1 MATMPQVDSF
11 RELVDFLDGLT
22 GRPRREQFEPLMRR
36 LDVTCDD
43 LADFMIFDEQH
54 YRRNLVCEGAHY
66 HMLVLCWRSGQRSPI
81 HNHAQSICG
90 LKVLT
95 GVATETIFER
105 SPCGL
110 MKAVVSRDCPAGSIC
125 VSEDS
130 DTHQVSNLQPA
141 GVDLA
146 TLHIYA
152 PPLTRMETYS
162 ITDGWVGEY
171 APQ

>member
-1 MATMPQVDSF
+1 MPTIQLTS
-11 RELVDFLDGLT
+11 RLTALLEYLDGLT
-22 GRPRREQFEPLMRR
+22 ARASVDTLKR
-36 LDVTCDD
+36 LLLEVDVSVED
-43 LADFMIFDEQH
+43 LADYAQFHETH
-54 YRRNLVCEGAHY
+54 YRRNLVKGGEWY
-66 HMLVLCWRSGQRSPI
+66 HLLIICWRSGQRSPI